1 MNEKNSKGNSPL
13 FLRWGY
19 WLGGSLCFIGI
30 LALSFGITPFI
41 LSVRKSL
48 IQLQIPGEQNLNLR
62 LPGSYVG
69 IALNKDKSKETL
81 SWIKDLEYQLVQK
94 KGNRVMEL
102 VKFPP
107 KMYAT
112 EKIDNQLPLFQFVVA
127 KPGKYLL
134 SSQYPYGMEGPKI
147 QALLFHTD
155 LNYVRMELFIGLA
168 LFLILGGIGY
178 YFIWKTNKAK
188 AFPL

>member
-1 MNEKNSKGNSPL
+1 MNEQNSKKSSPL
-13 FLRWGY
+13 FMQWGY
-19 WLGGSLCFIGI
+19 WLGGLCCFIGI

-48 IQLQIPGEQNLNLR
+48 IMLQIPGEQNLNLR
-62 LPGSYVG
+62 LPGSY
-69 IALNKDKSKETL
+69 IALALNKDKSKETL

-94 KGNRVMEL
+94 KGSRVVEL

-112 EKIDNQLPLFQFVVA
+112 DKKEDQIPLFQFVID

-147 QALLFHTD
+147 QGLLFHTD
-155 LNYVRMELFIGLA
+155 LNYVRMELFVGLA
-168 LFLILGGIGY
+168 LFLILGGLGL

-188 AFPL
+188 TLS